1 MKIDKAIFGVDDSYF
16 LEFWPI
22 QAKLCRE
29 ILNVEPVLFYIC
41 DEDSR
46 FL

>member
-22 QAKLCRE
+22 QAKLCRRN
-29 ILNVEPVLFYIC
+29 IKC
-41 DEDSR
+41 
-46 FL
+46 